1 MKKKQRD
8 GEGVDYDVM
17 VMCTTVTNIILG
29 SPAKA
34 EKFFCGRDTEK
45 KRPFQFP
52 DIQAAVKSISHDFL
66 VKAGAYYQDK
76 NPIILPGLEPFVWQ
90 PARREWA
97 SKSKDYGTIL
107 FFDCSELTDTRVEV
121 RPSEEKSS

>member
-8 GEGVDYDVM
+8 GEALDYEVM

-34 EKFFCGRDTEK
+34 EKFFCGRDTG
-45 KRPFQFP
+45 QFP

-66 VKAGAYYQDK
+66 VKAGAYYQER
-76 NPIILPGLEPFVWQ
+76 NPILLPGLEPFVWH
-90 PARREWA
+90 PARREWR
-97 SKSKDYGTIL
+97 SKSADYGTIL

-121 RPSEEKSS
+121 RAPGEKSS